1 LYFAHFFF
9 ADHILSTSWTVFF
22 AVSWWLYTPHD
33 GVRVSNSPA
42 QEAIVKNYPGTLQSI
57 TDEERALLATN
68 LWNREKSFSLTL
80 IILGWFLKIYLAALI
95 YSYAIHL
102 RKGSYR
108 HLPHSRPNTTSEF
121 DEVALVGEDDEDE
134 EIEDFY
140 RVPIRTPQSAS
151 HHIAPHSAL
160 ARSFYRSS
168 GRTHSSSAKSHSIS
182 RSNSRD
188 TEILF
193 DESDPVGGQSKYGS
207 QESNFT
213 GEDEHAPFVNR
224 T

>member
-1 LYFAHFFF
+1 LLISSSPTTYSQRRGLY
-9 ADHILSTSWTVFF
+9 S
-22 AVSWWLYTPHD
+22 
-33 GVRVSNSPA
+33 SPFL
-42 QEAIVKNYPGTLQSI
+42 AIVKNYPGTLQSI

-68 LWNREKSFSLTL
+68 LWNREKSFALTL

-151 HHIAPHSAL
+151 HHTAPHSAL

-168 GRTHSSSAKSHSIS
+168 GRTHSSSATSHSIS

-193 DESDPVGGQSKYGS
+193 DESDPVGGQSKYGL